1 MSGSQVV
8 TECFMLP
15 LQVTTTPGR
24 TAETLAEA
32 LIAEWAG

>member
-15 LQVTTTPGR
+15 LQVTTPGR